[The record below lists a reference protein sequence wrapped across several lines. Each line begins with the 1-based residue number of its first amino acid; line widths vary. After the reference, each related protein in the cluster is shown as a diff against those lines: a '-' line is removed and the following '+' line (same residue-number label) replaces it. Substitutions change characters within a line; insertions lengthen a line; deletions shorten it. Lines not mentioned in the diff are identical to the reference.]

1 MLALDSPVLSF
12 GGQVSLGSAIL
23 RFLKALTFLPK
34 PTKWLWDSLERGVMI
49 GYQLIARGMALLLCL
64 ICFPL
69 WAAESLGNLAQYPPR
84 PIDLQITTGSDG
96 APKIEPS
103 EIVLDSG
110 RYYRLAI
117 NCPDVEGDLS
127 GWRIE
132 MPELLNNA
140 HLRLVTVG
148 DIEVHL
154 QGLSFNAIECD
165 EIGSAQVSFVPIKP
179 GVYPLYVGNVPL
191 AVGRPIG
198 ESGVQ
203 TQGQFRFGSV
213 KVR

>member
-1 MLALDSPVLSF
+1 MAF
-12 GGQVSLGSAIL
+12 G
-23 RFLKALTFLPK
+23 F
-34 PTKWLWDSLERGVMI
+34 LERGAMI
-49 GYQLIARGMALLLCL
+49 GYKLVPRGIAFLRCVVCSPLL
-64 ICFPL
+64 
-69 WAAESLGNLAQYPPR
+69 AAESLGNLAQYPPR
-84 PIDLQITTGSDG
+84 P
-96 APKIEPS
+96 S
-103 EIVLDSG
+103 EVVLDSG
-110 RYYRLAI
+110 HYYRLTI
-117 NCPDVEGDLS
+117 DCPDVQGDLS

-165 EIGSAQVSFVPIKP
+165 EIGSAHVSFVPIKP

-203 TQGQFRFGSV
+203 TQGQFTFGSI

>member
-1 MLALDSPVLSF
+1 MYRYRSLFDWLAMLWPPRYLRVCERLPSELSKYMSAKPQFLALYIGLSLLHAF
-12 GGQVSLGSAIL
+12 SWASAN
-23 RFLKALTFLPK
+23 
-34 PTKWLWDSLERGVMI
+34 
-49 GYQLIARGMALLLCL
+49 
-64 ICFPL
+64 
-69 WAAESLGNLAQYPPR
+69 ESLGNLAQYPPER
-84 PIDLQITTGSDG
+84 IELTITTADNGR
-96 APKIEPS
+96 PQLQPEELI
-103 EIVLDSG
+103 LNSG
-110 RYYRLAI
+110 QYYRLTLD
-117 NCPDVEGDLS
+117 CPDVRDDLA

-132 MPELLNNA
+132 MPEFLNNA

-165 EIGSAQVSFVPIKP
+165 EIGSAHVSFVPIKP

-203 TQGQFRFGSV
+203 VEGNFVFGEIV
-213 KVR
+213 VR